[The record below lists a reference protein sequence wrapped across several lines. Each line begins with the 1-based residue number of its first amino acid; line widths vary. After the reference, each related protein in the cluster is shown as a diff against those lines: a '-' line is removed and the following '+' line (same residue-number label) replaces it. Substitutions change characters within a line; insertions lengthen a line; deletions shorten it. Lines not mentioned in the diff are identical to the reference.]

1 MKIFADFTP
10 LIKILLW
17 IMFAISVAVIILSII
32 ILCGVVLPVEISPAQ
47 ASLLLFS
54 SSLVAVVAILLCTI
68 HYHVTDTH
76 LRLKIAF
83 LDILSGKI
91 RIENILN
98 IVYKVDGEKNT
109 RKMYISY
116 LWKSGDPVIAQIA
129 IKPKYFD
136 KMKNALL
143 AKNSNIVF
151 WDEGKTN
158 DEITDS
164 K

>member
-1 MKIFADFTP
+1 
-10 LIKILLW
+10 
-17 IMFAISVAVIILSII
+17 MFAISIAVVVLSIV
-32 ILCGVVLPVEISPAQ
+32 ILCGVVLPLEISPAQ

-54 SSLVAVVAILLCTI
+54 SSLVAVVALLLCTI
-68 HYHVTDTH
+68 HYHLTDTH

-83 LDILSGKI
+83 FDILSGKI

-98 IVYKVDGEKNT
+98 IVYKVDDGEKPT

-143 AKNSNIVF
+143 AKNTNIVF
-151 WDEGKTN
+151 WDEGTN
-158 DEITDS
+158 GETTNS